1 MCSGLLQT
9 APPAHIRFSLDLNIQ
24 RIDKFCPNETH
35 RLKSPPCIQKENL
48 QVMRNLGPK
57 MHEISKLGGDFST
70 PNDAEREGKMWISKI
85 C

>member
-1 MCSGLLQT
+1 M
-9 APPAHIRFSLDLNIQ
+9 
-24 RIDKFCPNETH
+24 H

-70 PNDAEREGKMWISKI
+70 PNDAESGGQMRGVREGEMWISKI
-85 C
+85 CLNDTYEVTVNGSKLRFSPPTR